1 MEPGGLWDA
10 DRYEIKARIL
20 RDGRSVG
27 EIPLRYAG
35 TTSQFEGSI
44 DASEPGTYEVQVY
57 AFDPSNGNTGL
68 DRTTFLL
75 E

>member
-20 RDGRSVG
+20 RDGRSAG

-35 TTSQFEGSI
+35 TSSQFEGTVE
-44 DASEPGTYEVQVY
+44 AREPGTYEVQVY
-57 AFDPSNGNTGL
+57 AYDPVTGNTGL
-68 DRTTFLL
+68 DRTTFMV